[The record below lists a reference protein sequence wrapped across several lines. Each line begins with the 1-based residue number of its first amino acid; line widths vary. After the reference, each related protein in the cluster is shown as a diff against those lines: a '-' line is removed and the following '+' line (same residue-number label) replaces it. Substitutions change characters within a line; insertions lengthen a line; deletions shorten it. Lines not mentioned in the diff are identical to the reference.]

1 MQKFLLNF
9 AVFALAL
16 STVFL
21 TSCGGDE
28 DPIGGTDD
36 LPPLVRFETEAGFLN
51 GDADVIVGESFS
63 VRVNLQTGDAQL
75 KTITVA
81 QDGSTSPLSGRLAIV
96 KPDGGSDTNNPLLI
110 LAAAKDGG
118 TYDFTISPDGT
129 EEVGT
134 VRAYTFTVEDDNGL
148 MDAISL
154 NITSVAPPGT
164 PLDMT
169 LSGVLLNQAGPAGT
183 GGLNLKDGVGS
194 GSADPDS
201 EIRDLG
207 IDCTIDQ
214 EVSENWRAQFGT
226 INDAVMVKVDKSQVE
241 NFDFDNIDTKEAIL
255 AAFDSANALDD
266 GVSTNPNCDETV
278 VTDVS
283 GDLAVDDVFVVFAN
297 DTYYMLRVDEVNF
310 IHTPDVP
317 IGERNSDNIVFSIKY

>member
-1 MQKFLLNF
+1 MIHI
-9 AVFALAL
+9 
-16 STVFL
+16 
-21 TSCGGDE
+21 SC
-28 DPIGGTDD
+28 
-36 LPPLVRFETEAGFLN
+36 
-51 GDADVIVGESFS
+51 
-63 VRVNLQTGDAQL
+63 
-75 KTITVA
+75 
-81 QDGSTSPLSGRLAIV
+81 
-96 KPDGGSDTNNPLLI
+96 
-110 LAAAKDGG
+110 
-118 TYDFTISPDGT
+118 
-129 EEVGT
+129 
-134 VRAYTFTVEDDNGL
+134 
-148 MDAISL
+148 
-154 NITSVAPPGT
+154 
-164 PLDMT
+164 
-169 LSGVLLNQAGPAGT
+169 
-183 GGLNLKDGVGS
+183 
-194 GSADPDS
+194 
-201 EIRDLG
+201 IRDLC

-214 EVSENWRAQFGT
+214 EVSENWRAHFGT

>member
-9 AVFALAL
+9 AVFALTL

-21 TSCGGDE
+21 TSCGDDE
-28 DPIGGTDD
+28 DPTGGTND
-36 LPPLVRFETEAGFLN
+36 LPPLARFETEAGFLT

-81 QDGSTSPLSGRLAIV
+81 QDGSTAPLSGRLAIV

-110 LAAAKDGG
+110 LADAKDGG

-134 VRAYTFTVEDDNGL
+134 VREYTFTVEDDNGL
-148 MDAISL
+148 TDAISL

-183 GGLNLKDGVGS
+183 GGLNLDNGDGT

-201 EIRDLG
+201 EIRDMG
-207 IDCTIDQ
+207 IDCTIGGGD
-214 EVSENWRAQFGT
+214 ENWRAQFGT
-226 INDAVMVKVDKSQVE
+226 INGAVMIKVDKSQVE
-241 NFDFDNIDTKEAIL
+241 SLTFDNVDTKEAIVG
-255 AAFDSANALDD
+255 AFDTGFSLDD
-266 GVSTNPNCDETV
+266 GISTNANCDETT

-283 GDLAVDDVFVVFAN
+283 GDIAVDDLFVVFAN
-297 DTYYMLRVDEVNF
+297 DTYYLLRVDEVNASGG
-310 IHTPDVP
+310 D
-317 IGERNSDNIVFSIKY
+317 NADNIVFSIKY